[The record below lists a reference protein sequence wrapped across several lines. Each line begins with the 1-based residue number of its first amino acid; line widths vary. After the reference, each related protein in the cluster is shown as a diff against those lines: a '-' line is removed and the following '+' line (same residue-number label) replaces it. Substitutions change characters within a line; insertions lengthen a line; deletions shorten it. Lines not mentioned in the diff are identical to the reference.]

1 MSNIFSTYIISLA
14 LILVHF
20 VTPRVH
26 IKFVNANG
34 GKCMCGLSDSRSRFT
49 NSKLHFRQNRL
60 LISKRLQV

>member
-1 MSNIFSTYIISLA
+1 MSNIFSTYIISLT

-20 VTPRVH
+20 VH